1 MRSTKYLFITSFL
14 SCMVVC
20 LSAPHLWAG
29 GTCSETATEST
40 DATKEEILS
49 EFDPS
54 QQILLDGNFYLGDV
68 PSQIDPNLP
77 QSGEKGPAAIS
88 ELPDTSKP
96 APEAETESN
105 VESVVDYLQPYVLG
119 GGDPKETLE
128 TLQSKRKKAFDKWWG
143 MGDKLKEQAERART
157 MQHAAESAAIELKV
171 ALDDAMDA
179 EPGSEEAREAG
190 ERASDAAK
198 KAEEYAKEAEK
209 AKQEYEKAKEE
220 ASKAY
225 DEYEKATEETRK
237 AEKAEAEKQNEAARE
252 AAEKA
257 YEATKHGKSNK
268 K

>member
-1 MRSTKYLFITSFL
+1 MRKKKSVSLGILF
-14 SCMVVC
+14 CRVVC
-20 LSAPHLWAG
+20 LLVPRLRAG
-29 GTCSETATEST
+29 GSCSENTTEST

-68 PSQIDPNLP
+68 PSQIDSNLP
-77 QSGEKGPAAIS
+77 QSEKKGPAAIS

-96 APEAETESN
+96 ATEAETESN
-105 VESVVDYLQPYVLG
+105 VESVVDYLQPYVL

-179 EPGSEEAREAG
+179 EPGSEEAREAAKDVA
-190 ERASDAAK
+190 EAAK

-257 YEATKHGKSNK
+257 YEATGHGKANK